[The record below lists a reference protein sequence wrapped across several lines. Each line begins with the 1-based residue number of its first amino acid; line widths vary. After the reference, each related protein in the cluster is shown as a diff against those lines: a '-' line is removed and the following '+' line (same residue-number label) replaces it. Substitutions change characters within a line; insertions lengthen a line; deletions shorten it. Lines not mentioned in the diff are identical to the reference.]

1 MNALVRDQQ
10 LTVPAH
16 EFRAAM
22 RHLAGGVSVI
32 TAGSG
37 AERNGLTATSVSS
50 LSTEPSTLIVCI
62 NKQASAWPVI
72 ARHRAFGV
80 NVLASEQID
89 IGERFAGKGGLKA
102 AARFA
107 GAEWHT
113 GVTGAPLLVGALAA
127 IDCELEEAIE
137 RHTHLILIGRVL
149 SVVSSHRSAAL
160 AYWQGRYVAID
171 QDDDAIRL
179 AEVSLPTPRALW

>member
-1 MNALVRDQQ
+1 MNALARDHHR
-10 LTVPAH
+10 TSPAQ

-22 RHLAGGVSVI
+22 RHLAAGVSVI

-37 AERNGLTATSVSS
+37 SERNGLTATSVSS
-50 LSTEPSTLIVCI
+50 LSLKPPTLIVCI
-62 NKQASAWPVI
+62 NQQASAWPLI

-80 NVLASEQID
+80 NVLTSDQIE
-89 IGERFAGKGGLKA
+89 IGERFSGKDGLKGE
-102 AARFA
+102 ARFS
-107 GAEWHT
+107 GAAWETRVT
-113 GVTGAPLLVGALAA
+113 GVPLLTGALAA
-127 IDCELEEAIE
+127 IECELEEAIE

-149 SVVSSHRSAAL
+149 NVVSSQRGAAL

-179 AEVSLPTPRALW
+179 AEVSLPTSRALW